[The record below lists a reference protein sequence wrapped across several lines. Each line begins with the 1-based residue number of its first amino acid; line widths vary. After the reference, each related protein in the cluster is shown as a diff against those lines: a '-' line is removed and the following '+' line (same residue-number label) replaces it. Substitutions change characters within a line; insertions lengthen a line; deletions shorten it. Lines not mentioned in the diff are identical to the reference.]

1 MKISTR
7 GQYALQMMLDLA
19 VNDTGECI
27 TIKSI
32 AARQNLSEKYLEQ
45 IVNQLTKAGYVK
57 SVRGAKGGYR
67 LIGSPE
73 KYTVGMVLRTIE
85 GSMTPVDMLEDD
97 SVPDT
102 AEGECLRSVVW
113 TKLNDA
119 ISDVIDNITI
129 GDLVNH
135 YQNYIG
141 YDYII

>member
-67 LIGSPE
+67 LIGTPE

-97 SVPDT
+97 SAPDT

-119 ISDVIDNITI
+119 ISGVIDNITI